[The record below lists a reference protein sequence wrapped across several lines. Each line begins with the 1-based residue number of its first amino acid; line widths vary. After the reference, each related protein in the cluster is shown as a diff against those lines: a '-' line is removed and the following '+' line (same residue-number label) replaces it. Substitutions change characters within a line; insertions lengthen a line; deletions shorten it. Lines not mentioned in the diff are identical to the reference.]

1 MAKHRRTSFKVEKF
15 IESAKDDLLRQY
27 FEERKIA
34 VSKGF
39 EFKRG
44 KGFDDFWEGI
54 DEVRQK
60 KIEEELHLVDD
71 IAESSRD
78 DIQETIHDFNIPT
91 EKDEKGEDENGET
104 LALRI
109 FLHKDKNAFQ
119 KVYDQYARD
128 TFLKSVSKCKFKSGK
143 PNPSDK
149 NIEAFIEEIKS
160 YYGTDG
166 KGKHCKVRKYEE
178 DDTFFM
184 LIARGEYIKTGRVFD
199 ENGDIIIESSRP
211 VEEDFVYLNKKTMVF
226 RLRVGGQ
233 GKKDK
238 PQAKYLEAFGKHVMG
253 LKEVN
258 DATVNHNIVDL
269 TPIKTQKF
277 SYEGN
282 DRIEKIKLTHV
293 DETQTGL
300 SIRISGGDIT
310 PFFQRF
316 RLGTDG
322 TKIRGVKLKFWIKRE
337 GKNSESVT
345 VEIRPPEI
353 TKIPK
358 DELKDVIEAYL
369 YEQGVLLDR

>member
-15 IESAKDDLLRQY
+15 IESARDHLLRQY
-27 FEERKIA
+27 FEERK
-34 VSKGF
+34 VTVPKNL

-44 KGFDDFWEGI
+44 KEFDEFWAGI
-54 DEVRQK
+54 PEVRQK
-60 KIEEELHLVDD
+60 KFEEELHLVDD

-78 DIQETIHDFNIPT
+78 DIQETIQDFKIPT
-91 EKDEKGEDENGET
+91 EKDEKGDDENGET

-119 KVYDQYARD
+119 KVYDQYTRD

-143 PNPSDK
+143 ANFSDK
-149 NIEAFIEEIKS
+149 NIDEFIDEIKN

-211 VEEDFVYLNKKTMVF
+211 VEEDFIYLNKKTLVF
-226 RLRVGGQ
+226 RIKVGGQ

-238 PQAKYLEAFGKHVMG
+238 PQTKYLEAFGKHVMG
-253 LKEVN
+253 LSEVN
-258 DATVNHNIVDL
+258 DKTVDRDIVNL
-269 TPIKTQKF
+269 TPIKEQKF
-277 SYEGN
+277 SFEGN
-282 DRIEKIKLTHV
+282 DRIEKIKLTYV

-300 SIRISGGDIT
+300 TIRISGGDLT

-316 RLGTDG
+316 RLGAES
-322 TKIRGVKLKFWIKRE
+322 TKIRGVKLKFWIRQGDKD
-337 GKNSESVT
+337 SESVT

-358 DELKDVIEAYL
+358 DELKEVIEAYL
-369 YEQGVLLDR
+369 YEQGVLRDR